1 MFARYILSP
10 LLTPLPAAP
19 QFHSP
24 GGEDHVGCLALN
36 RLCVD
41 PSSPGQGERHSPLA
55 EVMASRFSKE
65 LLDCHEN
72 MHEKER
78 TGPMIAT
85 GRSR

>member
-1 MFARYILSP
+1 M
-10 LLTPLPAAP
+10 
-19 QFHSP
+19 
-24 GGEDHVGCLALN
+24 GCLSLN

-41 PSSPGQGERHSPLA
+41 PSLPGEGERHSPLA

-85 GRSR
+85 GKSR